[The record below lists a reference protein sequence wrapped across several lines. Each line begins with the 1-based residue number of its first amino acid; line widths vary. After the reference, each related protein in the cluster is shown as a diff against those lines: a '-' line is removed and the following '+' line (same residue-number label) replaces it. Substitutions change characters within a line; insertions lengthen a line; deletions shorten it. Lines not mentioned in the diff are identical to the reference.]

1 MGRKELK
8 EYNRDDLEEVEKNEF
23 AVGSYGDVKL
33 LYDKKRQKYVVGKI
47 FYSSGEMR
55 KVNQDFDNARR
66 EAKILAQLE
75 HKNIV
80 AVLGATLWDNAV
92 SQLSWNTLLTEIW
105 KASYCKTK
113 VYLCLGNFA
122 QGSSQSLPMHWTI
135 FIIMI
140 LTDRTF
146 TEI

>member
-1 MGRKELK
+1 M
-8 EYNRDDLEEVEKNEF
+8 EEVEKNEF
-23 AVGSYGDVKL
+23 TVGSYGDVKL

-80 AVLGATLWDNAV
+80 AVLGATMWDKRSFIIILEYTPNGNLE
-92 SQLSWNTLLTEIW
+92 SLLLQDKDIPLPW
-105 KASYCKTK
+105 KLAR
-113 VYLCLGNFA
+113 
-122 QGSSQSLPMHWTI
+122 GSSQSLPMHWTI